1 VAGIAR
7 TARSTEAVNAVQVL
21 RLNLGTLHV
30 VAEPWPV
37 HGFVVLHQQL
47 GAVLIDTGCGGPQRM
62 LRDYRVANRA
72 VADALADHGLHPAD
86 VRLVIT
92 THLHFDHC
100 GQIAV
105 FPHARLLVQRRELVR
120 VRREGGEMLQWLE
133 STGARLELIEG
144 DVALADGLRIVATPG
159 HTVGHQSVVVETD
172 ESSALFVGDAAFRR
186 TVWME
191 PDGAVLA
198 PGQADDVAAWRRS
211 LDQLHALEASDV
223 YFCHDD

>member
-1 VAGIAR
+1 MADIADTPLDA
-7 TARSTEAVNAVQVL
+7 TASAVQVL

-30 VAEPWPV
+30 LEDPWPV
-37 HGFVVLHQQL
+37 HGFVVLHRQL
-47 GAVLIDTGCGGPQRM
+47 GAVLIDTGCGGPVQM
-62 LRDYRVANRA
+62 LRDYRVANRS
-72 VADALADHGLHPAD
+72 VADALAEHGLHPAD

-144 DVALADGLRIVATPG
+144 DTALADGLRVIATPG
-159 HTVGHQSVVVETD
+159 HTVGHQSVLAEAD
-172 ESSALFVGDAAFRR
+172 GRSALFVGDAAFRR
-186 TVWME
+186 AVWAE

-211 LDQLHALEASDV
+211 LEELHAYAASDV